1 MLSVDE
7 SRCSCQLVSSSIYE
21 SYPISNEIRALRPTL
36 PLLSPSQTAPL
47 YYQYDYIGDI
57 HWAAS
62 SYTGPWNVG
71 ADSTDPRTNSSP
83 IIRTVIGTIA
93 RICAPYITGANST
106 LVILI
111 LEDVPPR
118 CSTLL
123 RNNPLSS
130 DYSFSLP
137 LSIRLRSA
145 CPAIPPST
153 STTYAAPNPPF
164 PPSPFCHDSPHKC
177 MFPGFLVV
185 RRMSYGRSATN
196 ARLRRRH
203 RRDCGTRGVKIVG
216 ERRRKAARLIGL
228 EKNGGFSLF
237 LLCCSLLN
245 PTNERS
251 YFL

>member
-1 MLSVDE
+1 MCYPSTNQDAVAN
-7 SRCSCQLVSSSIYE
+7 
-21 SYPISNEIRALRPTL
+21 SYPPPSTKAIQFPTKFALFAQLFPYYRRHKLHRCTTSTTISAISIGPRARIR
-36 PLLSPSQTAPL
+36 
-47 YYQYDYIGDI
+47 
-57 HWAAS
+57 
-62 SYTGPWNVG
+62 NVG